1 MLKVDYLRERSV
13 GWNSCRVL
21 AGSTEVENT
30 AELAVSCMRSLPR
43 DQRIWK
49 ECPRQPALAESL
61 ARSGRCCAWEQVLI
75 LGWGD
80 SAFMSMLLRELDRGP
95 AALPRGS
102 ELTLFNSREGLL
114 GSIRDRAQ
122 LEALSVLHVQG
133 NPLDQDDLKAKLD
146 ISKCA
151 APPIALPADLPSL
164 LPSALCLG
172 DRYQLTVSA
181 MTEHRQASLQAGT
194 GLCFSCTEP
203 QRGGG
208 AGTSA

>member
-1 MLKVDYLRERSV
+1 M
-13 GWNSCRVL
+13 
-21 AGSTEVENT
+21 
-30 AELAVSCMRSLPR
+30 
-43 DQRIWK
+43 
-49 ECPRQPALAESL
+49 ESL

-133 NPLDQDDLKAKLD
+133 NPLDQDDLTAKLD

-151 APPIALPADLPSL
+151 APKGTASSLGPSL
-164 LPSALCLG
+164 DCC
-172 DRYQLTVSA
+172 
-181 MTEHRQASLQAGT
+181 T
-194 GLCFSCTEP
+194 GPIVPPDISFCGLWP
-203 QRGGG
+203 QRCWLLHQTFLTLHCTP
-208 AGTSA
+208 AQAATCSATRVWQESIRG

>member
-1 MLKVDYLRERSV
+1 M
-13 GWNSCRVL
+13 
-21 AGSTEVENT
+21 
-30 AELAVSCMRSLPR
+30 
-43 DQRIWK
+43 
-49 ECPRQPALAESL
+49 
-61 ARSGRCCAWEQVLI
+61 LI

-133 NPLDQDDLKAKLD
+133 NPLDQDDLRAKLD

-151 APPIALPADLPSL
+151 PPGALPAHLCSWALPGLLHWPKRPARNLGLWVVAAGRLASAPDCLTLHLHSCPCCHSVWRTHQGLGSCWESL
-164 LPSALCLG
+164 S
-172 DRYQLTVSA
+172 VS
-181 MTEHRQASLQAGT
+181 MQKMWYLRCCCRFPFLITHLQHAWGT
-194 GLCFSCTEP
+194 GIS
-203 QRGGG
+203 
-208 AGTSA
+208 